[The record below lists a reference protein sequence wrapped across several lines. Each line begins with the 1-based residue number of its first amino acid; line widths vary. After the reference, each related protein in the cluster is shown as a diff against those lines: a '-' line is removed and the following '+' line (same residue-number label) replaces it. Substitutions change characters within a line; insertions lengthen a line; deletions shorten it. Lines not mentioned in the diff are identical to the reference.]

1 MLAQTASRNGVQS
14 TLLQRGKRRTA
25 LKVLTSFVRQGT
37 VIPQF
42 RMQEAKRYLP
52 RSLRPKEI
60 DIRGPLLKQE
70 IPVDVGLGGKGVE
83 ERQSAD
89 LYRLSEPAIVH
100 TEDRM
105 SMVFSREIR
114 LPFLDHRLVD
124 LLLPPPSGVEVAG
137 WMDEVGVPKGDGN
150 LLANGNR
157 VAEG

>member
-1 MLAQTASRNGVQS
+1 
-14 TLLQRGKRRTA
+14 
-25 LKVLTSFVRQGT
+25 
-37 VIPQF
+37 
-42 RMQEAKRYLP
+42 MQEAKRYLP

-89 LYRLSEPAIVH
+89 LYRLSVPAIVH